1 MYRNWRELIR
11 PDRLDSREINEM
23 YGKFEAKPLER
34 GYGQTLGNALRRV
47 LLSTIRGSAIAALKI
62 EGVDHEFSSIPDVKE
77 DVNNLVLN
85 LKGLNLKYYGDDD
98 KIIEIDFDGPGII
111 KGKDI
116 IHDESV
122 EIMNQ
127 EHELATVNKGGKL
140 KAQMWVRNGVGYM
153 VSESHVQQTDFPIGT
168 IPIDAIFSPV
178 RRVTFKVDNTRVGH
192 ATDYDRL
199 VMEVWTNGCVNPAD
213 AVAFSAKIL
222 KEQLTV
228 FINFQEEDE
237 PEPVKQQEETQK
249 LNENLFKPV
258 DELELSVR
266 SANCLEN
273 ANIKFIGELVVRTES
288 EMLKTKNFGRKSLND
303 IKDILAEMGLSLG
316 MKIDGFDPSV
326 LRNKEEDKNEEK
338 EEI

>member
-288 EMLKTKNFGRKSLND
+288 EMLKTKNFGRKSLNE